1 MRTEFKV
8 GLFFI
13 VGLLILLAVFEF
25 IGEIPFLRKEYSLRA
40 YFKSIDELKEG
51 NPVKF
56 SGVEVGK
63 VSKIEIGEG
72 KIEVTFNVKKGT
84 PVKKDSI
91 ASIRLTSLLGT
102 SYINLTFGSLESPI
116 APPGSVIASEEP
128 ADINEILAKVQS
140 SVTSI
145 EAAFG
150 ALGDNKERIS
160 SILNGLDSVLGS
172 AARGEG
178 TIGKLLKDDSLYY
191 EAKETFAS
199 INDVAVSIKEG
210 RGTLGKLVTDE
221 SLYNETKTTM
231 QNLGQ
236 LASKL
241 NRAEGTF
248 GKLLNDDTLYVQ
260 ASEAATNLNSILKKV
275 NNGEGTLGKLVSD
288 DSLYFDS
295 KNAVKKLEKSV
306 EIQEDLAPLNT
317 LGAAFGILT
326 IF

>member
-63 VSKIEIGEG
+63 VSKIEIVEG
-72 KIEVTFNVKKGT
+72 KIEVTFNVRKGT
-84 PVKKDSI
+84 PVKKDSV

-102 SYINLTFGSLESPI
+102 SYINLTFGSPESPL
-116 APPGSVIASEEP
+116 ATPGSVLASEEP

>member
-63 VSKIEIGEG
+63 VSKIEIVEG
-72 KIEVTFNVKKGT
+72 KIEVAFNVRKGT
-84 PVKKDSI
+84 PVKKDSV

-102 SYINLTFGSLESPI
+102 SYINLTFGSPESPL
-116 APPGSVIASEEP
+116 ATPGSVLASEEP